1 MRHHRDREPEP
12 YLDKTYE
19 APAWRVW
26 SICTKAGEGSTW
38 MKLDPA
44 ARDVM
49 ELRMKKEGE
58 EAKRKR
64 EMQPAR

>member
-1 MRHHRDREPEP
+1 
-12 YLDKTYE
+12 
-19 APAWRVW
+19 
-26 SICTKAGEGSTW
+26 
-38 MKLDPA
+38 MKLAPA